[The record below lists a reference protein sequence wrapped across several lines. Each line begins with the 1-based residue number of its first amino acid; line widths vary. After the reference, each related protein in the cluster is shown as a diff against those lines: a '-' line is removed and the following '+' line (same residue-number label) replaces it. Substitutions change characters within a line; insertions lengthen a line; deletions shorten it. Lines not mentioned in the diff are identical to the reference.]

1 MTFMPLTAKS
11 RWQLLSSALKLPRH
25 FYADTMK
32 LNLHSRFLL
41 LFGTIFVLGG
51 AAGYQFF
58 VWYADEVVSVLGQ
71 RFAERNVLYEKSKI
85 LSIVTR
91 EVTLAQKMAS
101 SPVLK
106 DWVADEPDGMA
117 QQRAIAELEDF
128 RGFFR
133 SRSYF
138 FALAASGNYYYNDD
152 SGGHAQEVPRYTL
165 DRSVQ
170 KDGWFYVT
178 LDKVKDTQ
186 LNVDTDRHLG
196 LTKVWINVV
205 VRDAQGKAVAV
216 TGSGVDLSD
225 FIRSAVSSQLGGAA
239 NILIDRNGAIQ
250 AHQDVSVIDFAS
262 VRKAAGKESQSTL
275 FDLLDRP
282 QEALALR
289 RAMAALVA
297 GEHEVQT
304 LELRVQGRRQL
315 TGLVWVPEIQWFVLT
330 MTQPDAVNASSA
342 LPAASLFLVIVL
354 GLVLLGAAI
363 VLERSVVRRLARLDL
378 AARAL
383 TEGNARPAL
392 VDNSPDEIGHLTRT
406 FKSIAERIASHTED
420 LERQVAERP
429 ATLEDMAHTDFLT
442 GLLNRRGIVQ
452 RMENE
457 RNRLARS
464 GGKLGVLIIDLDLFK
479 RINDTWGH
487 LVGDRALIEVASV
500 LKDSVRAYDGVARWG
515 GEEFLIGMFDLNNF
529 AELQAVADN
538 LLQAVRQAKLD
549 CHGVDI
555 SLTYS
560 IGGVLAEATAS
571 LDEIIKQADD
581 ALYRAKSEGRDRAV
595 LANFASA

>member
-1 MTFMPLTAKS
+1 MRLLIS
-11 RWQLLSSALKLPRH
+11 RLAM
-25 FYADTMK
+25 MK

-51 AAGYQFF
+51 TAGYQFF
-58 VWYADEVVSVLGQ
+58 VWYSDEVVTVLGQ

-85 LSIVTR
+85 LGIVTR

-101 SPVLK
+101 SPVLR
-106 DWVADEPDGMA
+106 DWVAAEKDPLKR
-117 QQRAIAELEDF
+117 QRAIAELEDY
-128 RGFFR
+128 RSFFR

-152 SGGHAQEVPRYTL
+152 RGGHSLDAPRYTL
-165 DRSVQ
+165 ARDVQ

-196 LTKVWINVV
+196 LTKVWINAV
-205 VRDAQGKAVAV
+205 VRDGQGRAVAV

-225 FIRSAVSSQLGGAA
+225 FIRSAVSSELGGAT

-262 VRKAAGKESQSTL
+262 VRKAAGNESQNTL

-282 QEALALR
+282 HEAAALR
-289 RAMAALVA
+289 DAMSALVA

-330 MTQPDAVNASSA
+330 MTQPDAVTASSA

-354 GLVLLGAAI
+354 GLVLLGAAVI
-363 VLERSVVRRLARLDL
+363 LERSVIRRLARLDAAARTL
-378 AARAL
+378 AA
-383 TEGNARPAL
+383 GNARPL
-392 VDNSPDEIGHLTRT
+392 LTDNSPDEIGHLTRT
-406 FKSIAERIASHTED
+406 FNSMAECIASHTED
-420 LERQVAERP
+420 LERQVAERT
-429 ATLEDMAHTDFLT
+429 ATLEQMAHSDFLT
-442 GLLNRRGIVQ
+442 GLLNRRGILV
-452 RMENE
+452 RMETE
-457 RNRLARS
+457 RHRLARS
-464 GGKLGVLIIDLDLFK
+464 GGKIGVLIIDVDLFK
-479 RINDTWGH
+479 RINDNWGH
-487 LVGDRALIEVASV
+487 AVGDLALIGVAGV
-500 LKDSVRAYDGVARWG
+500 LKASVRAYDGVARWG
-515 GEEFLIGMFDLNNF
+515 GEEFLVGMFDLSNF
-529 AELQAVADN
+529 AELEAVAEN
-538 LLQAVRQAKLD
+538 LLKAIRQARLD
-549 CHGVDI
+549 CHGTDV

-581 ALYRAKSEGRDRAV
+581 ALYRAKNEGRDRAV
-595 LANFASA
+595 LANFI

>member
-1 MTFMPLTAKS
+1 
-11 RWQLLSSALKLPRH
+11 
-25 FYADTMK
+25 MK

-41 LFGTIFVLGG
+41 LFGVIFVLGG

-58 VWYADEVVSVLGQ
+58 VWYTDEVVSVLGQ

-85 LSIVTR
+85 VSILTR

-106 DWVADEPDGMA
+106 DWVAAEQDGKA
-117 QQRAIAELEDF
+117 RQRAIAELEDF

-152 SGGHAQEVPRYTL
+152 SGGHALEAPRYAL
-165 DRSVQ
+165 DQSVQ

-178 LDKVKDTQ
+178 LRDVKDTQ
-186 LNVDTDRHLG
+186 LNVDTDRHLR
-196 LTKVWINVV
+196 LTKVWINAV
-205 VRDAQGKAVAV
+205 VRNGQGKAVAV

-225 FIRSAVSSQLGGAA
+225 FIRSVVSSELGGAA

-282 QEALALR
+282 NEADALR

-304 LELRVQGRRQL
+304 LELRVQGHRQL

-330 MTQPDAVNASSA
+330 MTQPDAVKASSA
-342 LPAASLFLVIVL
+342 LPAASLFLVVML

-363 VLERSVVRRLARLDL
+363 ILERSVVRRLARLDQ
-378 AARAL
+378 AARTL
-383 TEGNARPAL
+383 TEGKPRPAL

-406 FKSIAERIASHTED
+406 FNSMAERIASHTEE
-420 LERQVAERP
+420 LERQVAERTV
-429 ATLEDMAHTDFLT
+429 ALEEMAHSDFLT
-442 GLLNRRGIVQ
+442 GLLNRRGVMV
-452 RMENE
+452 RMETE
-457 RNRLARS
+457 RKRLVRS
-464 GGKLGVLIIDLDLFK
+464 GGKLGVLIVDLDLFK
-479 RINDTWGH
+479 RINDNWGH
-487 LVGDRALIEVASV
+487 AVGDLALVEIARV
-500 LKDSVRAYDGVARWG
+500 LKDSVRTYDGVARWG
-515 GEEFLIGMFDLNNF
+515 GEEFLVGMFDLSCF
-529 AELQAVADN
+529 AELEAVANN
-538 LLQAVRQAKLD
+538 LLNAVRQVRLD
-549 CHGVDI
+549 CHGVDV

-560 IGGVLAEATAS
+560 IGGILADATVS

-581 ALYRAKSEGRDRAV
+581 ALYRAKNEGRDRAV
-595 LANFASA
+595 LANFLPA